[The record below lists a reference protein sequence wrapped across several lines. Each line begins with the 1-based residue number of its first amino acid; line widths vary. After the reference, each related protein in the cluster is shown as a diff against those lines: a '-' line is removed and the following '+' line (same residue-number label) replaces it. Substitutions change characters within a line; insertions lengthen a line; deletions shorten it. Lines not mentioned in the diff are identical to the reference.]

1 MKGDQMGAPVADPS
15 SSQTTDLKLD
25 AVLVR
30 QLRFSLTA
38 VVSGGG
44 FGLVSSSP
52 DRPGHDK
59 AGSDWGPE
67 QKSGQKRADLG
78 HCRQKRH
85 EAHQAAA
92 GTAGLLSFALPH
104 VARRRPAANRAR
116 KAAAAKHKLMCR
128 RRPCQERASQW
139 SRPRSSLARSKHSS
153 IVQRSPAAPASSPS
167 ETPAGAKAKEEARLS
182 GSRRLRRIRSQCSKP
197 GAAVEDSAIR
207 AHSYSR
213 SPFAPS
219 PAACVAQASLAR
231 ASAIAAGLVSSSA
244 PQQRLHAVGPL
255 KPGLLSQEPACFARD
270 PRHPA
275 VEKSSSGRPCF
286 GPAEHRSDP
295 LLERHQFAF
304 PGDQRARPNRNTHRR
319 SSPPRLAQERTIPA
333 A

>member
-1 MKGDQMGAPVADPS
+1 MGSPPTPD
-15 SSQTTDLKLD
+15 TCLKSRRSGGSGNL
-25 AVLVR
+25 VL

-67 QKSGQKRADLG
+67 QKSGQKIADLG
-78 HCRQKRH
+78 HCRQKRR

-92 GTAGLLSFALPH
+92 GTAGLLSFALPQ
-104 VARRRPAANRAR
+104 VARRRSAANRAR

-128 RRPCQERASQW
+128 CHPGQERASQW

-167 ETPAGAKAKEEARLS
+167 ETPPGAKAKEEARLS
-182 GSRRLRRIRSQCSKP
+182 GSRRLRRIRSQGSKP

-231 ASAIAAGLVSSSA
+231 ASAIAAGVVSSS
-244 PQQRLHAVGPL
+244 
-255 KPGLLSQEPACFARD
+255 
-270 PRHPA
+270 
-275 VEKSSSGRPCF
+275 SSSVQKR
-286 GPAEHRSDP
+286 RQW
-295 LLERHQFAF
+295 LERTAS
-304 PGDQRARPNRNTHRR
+304 T
-319 SSPPRLAQERTIPA
+319 
-333 A
+333 